1 MAKYMFKRLG
11 STLIIV
17 VIVSILTFL
26 LVSLMPKDPV
36 YSLYGT
42 DITQEE
48 YDMRYVE
55 MGLDKPIL
63 VRYLNWAADV
73 LHGDFGTSYRY
84 HDDVLK
90 IIGEKLGVTM
100 YLCFVSTLISFPIGI
115 LLGIIT
121 AVKRGK
127 WQDNLLTMLAN
138 VTSSIPS
145 FVIAIVL
152 LWVFCIRLRLLPSSG
167 FTFPWVDFG
176 EHIQQIIMPLICLSI
191 GGIASVCRQTRSS
204 MLEAIRQD
212 YVRTARSKGLKEG
225 FIIYKHVLRNGLV
238 PIITMIGSRL
248 SMMMG
253 MTVFVENV
261 FAIPGIGSLM
271 TSAIQSNDYNVTI
284 SLAFI
289 YSVMYIVLML
299 TVDILYG
306 IIDPRIRLTKK
317 AD

>member
-191 GGIASVCRQTRSS
+191 GGVASVCRQTRSS

-271 TSAIQSNDYNVTI
+271 VESVNNVDMSVLQACVMLSAVII
-284 SLAFI
+284 SLAYLF
-289 YSVMYIVLML
+289 
-299 TVDILYG
+299 TDFLYVVV
-306 IIDPRIRLTKK
+306 DPRISLS
-317 AD
+317 

>member
-26 LVSLMPKDPV
+26 LVSFMPKDPV

-55 MGLDKPIL
+55 RGLDQPVL

-138 VTSSIPS
+138 ITSSIPS

-191 GGIASVCRQTRSS
+191 GGVASVCRQTRSS

-238 PIITMIGSRL
+238 PIITMIGS
-248 SMMMG
+248 
-253 MTVFVENV
+253 
-261 FAIPGIGSLM
+261 P
-271 TSAIQSNDYNVTI
+271 
-284 SLAFI
+284 
-289 YSVMYIVLML
+289 
-299 TVDILYG
+299 
-306 IIDPRIRLTKK
+306 
-317 AD
+317 

>member
-138 VTSSIPS
+138 ITSSIPS

-271 TSAIQSNDYNVTI
+271 VESVNNVDMPVLQACVMLSAVII
-284 SLAFI
+284 SLAYLF
-289 YSVMYIVLML
+289 
-299 TVDILYG
+299 TDFLYVVV
-306 IIDPRIRLTKK
+306 DPRISLS
-317 AD
+317 

>member
-26 LVSLMPKDPV
+26 LVSFMPKDPV

-55 MGLDKPIL
+55 MGLDQPVL

-138 VTSSIPS
+138 ITSSIPS

-191 GGIASVCRQTRSS
+191 GGVASVCRQTRSS

-271 TSAIQSNDYNVTI
+271 VESVNNVDMPVLQACVMLSAVII
-284 SLAFI
+284 SLAYLF
-289 YSVMYIVLML
+289 
-299 TVDILYG
+299 TDFLYVVV
-306 IIDPRIRLTKK
+306 DPRISLS
-317 AD
+317 

>member
-26 LVSLMPKDPV
+26 LVSFMPKDPV

-48 YDMRYVE
+48 YDIRYVE
-55 MGLDKPIL
+55 MGLDKPVF
-63 VRYLNWAADV
+63 VRYLNWAGDV

-90 IIGEKLGVTM
+90 IIGDKLGVTM
-100 YLCFVSTLISFPIGI
+100 YLCFASTIISFPIGI
-115 LLGIIT
+115 LLGVIT

-127 WQDNLLTMLAN
+127 WQDSLLTMLAN
-138 VTSSIPS
+138 VISSIPS

-152 LWVFCIRLRLLPSSG
+152 LWVFCIKLGWLPSNG
-167 FTFPWVDFG
+167 FTFPWVNFG
-176 EHIQQIIMPLICLSI
+176 QHVQEIIMPLTCLSI

-271 TSAIQSNDYNVTI
+271 VESVNSVDMPVLQACVMLSAVII
-284 SLAFI
+284 SLAYLF
-289 YSVMYIVLML
+289 
-299 TVDILYG
+299 TDFLYVVV
-306 IIDPRIRLTKK
+306 DPRISLS
-317 AD
+317 

>member
-11 STLIIV
+11 QTLIII

-36 YSLYGT
+36 YALYGT

-48 YDMRYVE
+48 YDVAYKE
-55 MGLDKPIL
+55 LNFDKPIP
-63 VRYLNWAADV
+63 VRYMMWAGNV

-84 HDDVLK
+84 HDDVLNV
-90 IIGEKLGVTM
+90 IGQKLGITM
-100 YLCFVSTLISFPIGI
+100 YLCFASTIISFPIGI
-115 LLGIIT
+115 LLGVIT

-127 WQDNLLTMLAN
+127 WQDSLLTMLAN
-138 VTSSIPS
+138 IISSIPS
-145 FVIAIVL
+145 FVIAIVM
-152 LWVFCIRLRLLPSSG
+152 LWVFCIKLGWLPSSG
-167 FTFPWVDFG
+167 FTFPWENFG
-176 EHIQQIIMPLICLSI
+176 EHVREIIMPLFCLSI

-225 FIIYKHVLRNGLV
+225 RIILRHVLRNGLV
-238 PIITMIGSRL
+238 PIITMIGQRL
-248 SMMMG
+248 AMMMG

-271 TSAIQSNDYNVTI
+271 VESVNNVDMPVLQACVMLSALII
-284 SLAFI
+284 SLAYLF
-289 YSVMYIVLML
+289 
-299 TVDILYG
+299 TDFLYVVV
-306 IIDPRIRLTKK
+306 DPRISLS
-317 AD
+317 

>member
-138 VTSSIPS
+138 ITSSIPS

-152 LWVFCIRLRLLPSSG
+152 LWVFYIRLRLLPSSG

-271 TSAIQSNDYNVTI
+271 VESVNNVDMPVLQACVMLSAVII
-284 SLAFI
+284 SLAYLF
-289 YSVMYIVLML
+289 
-299 TVDILYG
+299 TDFLYVVV
-306 IIDPRIRLTKK
+306 DPRISLS
-317 AD
+317 

>member
-26 LVSLMPKDPV
+26 LVSFMPKDPV

-55 MGLDKPIL
+55 MGLDQPVL

-138 VTSSIPS
+138 ITSSIPS

-191 GGIASVCRQTRSS
+191 GGVASVCRQTRSS

-271 TSAIQSNDYNVTI
+271 VESVNNVDMPVLQACVMLSAVII
-284 SLAFI
+284 SLA
-289 YSVMYIVLML
+289 YLL
-299 TVDILYG
+299 TDFLYVVV
-306 IIDPRIRLTKK
+306 DPRISLS
-317 AD
+317 

>member
-26 LVSLMPKDPV
+26 LVSFMPKDPV

-55 MGLDKPIL
+55 MGLDQPVL

-191 GGIASVCRQTRSS
+191 GGVASVCRQTRSS

-271 TSAIQSNDYNVTI
+271 VESVNNVDMPVLQACVMLSAVII
-284 SLAFI
+284 SLAYLF
-289 YSVMYIVLML
+289 
-299 TVDILYG
+299 TDFLYVVV
-306 IIDPRIRLTKK
+306 DPRISLS
-317 AD
+317 